1 MTLVLELPREIEER
15 LDELAR
21 EKAVTRE
28 EIALHHL
35 ATLQTPKLAKPR
47 ELKSWGLLK
56 GSGLSSDDI
65 HRERR
70 EEVARE
76 LGEMD

>member
-1 MTLVLELPREIEER
+1 MTLVLELPKEIEER

-35 ATLQTPKLAKPR
+35 AKLQAAKPAKRR
-47 ELKSWGLLK
+47 ELKSWGMLA
-56 GSGLSSDDI
+56 GSGLSSDDL

-70 EEVARE
+70 DEIARE

>member
-1 MTLVLELPREIEER
+1 MTLVLELPPEIEER

-21 EKAVTRE
+21 AQSVTRE
-28 EIALHHL
+28 EIALDYL
-35 ATLQTPKLAKPR
+35 RAIPPPKARR

-56 GSGLSSDDI
+56 GSGISAEDI
-65 HRERR
+65 HRDRR

-76 LGEMD
+76 LGEIP